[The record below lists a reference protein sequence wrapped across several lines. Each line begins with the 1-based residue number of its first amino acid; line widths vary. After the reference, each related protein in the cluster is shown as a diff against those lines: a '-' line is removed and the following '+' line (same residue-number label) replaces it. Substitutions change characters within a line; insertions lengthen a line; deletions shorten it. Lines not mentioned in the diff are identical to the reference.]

1 MVEHKSIERQPLIAR
16 SMNLPLN
23 VISQQCPQNSENE
36 ISPILK
42 RVLIESPVQKIIEID
57 ALSASKAIKRTKHEP
72 VVKPKTFNQTHSIQ
86 TESWKVPSVEE
97 TNEKVREWQRQYRK
111 AFPSF
116 RFYFDSVDQNMKHK
130 ITKQINKLGGTVEA
144 FFSKNITHVITTRP
158 IPDFTDISLQLAQ
171 KSISNT
177 DTTFTL
183 PSTSQNR
190 SRKFFGFSDFLR
202 DSCVAGKSNQE
213 ELLKNDVLIKAHEY
227 GMKIWSFDING
238 TRERDRTAPREDYVY
253 FKGPYLSVRD
263 ISNIYRPIII
273 KEWPK
278 PPNGRISEGEW
289 PQFRVTDF
297 GHCPFVRDN
306 SRKSQHS
313 SSLPK
318 HEVLKELKNIS
329 ETSRN
334 LKDILFHRLKDNS
347 YGLNQIQSMHCQ
359 TDMNA
364 SGIMQSNL
372 TSTIRSQTSTNTRS
386 GGMAEPITVAP
397 KKEHQ
402 VQITFPSLD
411 MLLKQDIGNSIED
424 VANAKK
430 DLMNLFNLYPPYRI
444 FRLNLDPLLHCHLIG
459 QKDVL
464 FSDEDS
470 FNSEIVLIYE
480 GKVGENLPPANA
492 VQRALSD
499 VAEQLKKTA
508 AEMADI
514 ISPLTLIFL
523 FGFFFISFIC
533 PLWLISLQ
541 KYKSEIHG
549 PWDIAKPKLGT
560 SK

>member
-1 MVEHKSIERQPLIAR
+1 MVEYKSTERQPLIAR

-23 VISQQCPQNSENE
+23 IVSQQCPQNSENE

-42 RVLIESPVQKIIEID
+42 RVLIESPIQKITEID
-57 ALSASKAIKRTKHEP
+57 TISARKAIKRTKHEP
-72 VVKPKTFNQTHSIQ
+72 IMKLKTFNQANSIP

-116 RFYFDSVDQNMKHK
+116 RFYFDSIDQNMKHK
-130 ITKQINKLGGTVEA
+130 ITKQINKLGGMVDA

-158 IPDFTDISLQLAQ
+158 IPDFTNISLQLAQ

-177 DTTFTL
+177 DITFTI
-183 PSTSQNR
+183 PSISQNR
-190 SRKFFGFSDFLR
+190 SRKFFGFNGFLK
-202 DSCVAGKSNQE
+202 DSCVSGKSNQE

-227 GMKIWSFDING
+227 GMKIWSFDKFVNRILRSLLDPSLTPNQPKLSHLLYDEKVNG

-253 FKGPYLSVRD
+253 FKGPYLFVRD

-278 PPNGRISEGEW
+278 PPNGKVSEGEW

-306 SRKSQHS
+306 SRKSQCS

-318 HEVLKELKNIS
+318 HEVLKELKNIP

-334 LKDILFHRLKDNS
+334 LKEILFHRLKDNS
-347 YGLNQIQSMHCQ
+347 YGIYNQVQSMHCQ
-359 TDMNA
+359 ADMNA

-397 KKEHQ
+397 SKSVDDLKRKVFIQ
-402 VQITFPSLD
+402 VQQRRSIQENMNTFQQSQIDPTDKKKVKIENKPGYCENCREKFEDFDQHINSRRHIKYAINDENFAELDELLSSLKRKR
-411 MLLKQDIGNSIED
+411 LPWIIE
-424 VANAKK
+424 A
-430 DLMNLFNLYPPYRI
+430 
-444 FRLNLDPLLHCHLIG
+444 
-459 QKDVL
+459 
-464 FSDEDS
+464 
-470 FNSEIVLIYE
+470 
-480 GKVGENLPPANA
+480 
-492 VQRALSD
+492 
-499 VAEQLKKTA
+499 
-508 AEMADI
+508 
-514 ISPLTLIFL
+514 
-523 FGFFFISFIC
+523 
-533 PLWLISLQ
+533 
-541 KYKSEIHG
+541 
-549 PWDIAKPKLGT
+549 
-560 SK
+560 